1 MTKKEPK
8 IPATKG
14 NNSEPSS
21 FGKFY
26 GNDSGA
32 AAYLTISDV
41 GEFKKYRFSYLIL
54 EYALCLWQNCTGK
67 SNEEP
72 FRMIRDYIE
81 LGTADTQFPRT
92 LQELVARY
100 PIVGKDRPTKQEKR
114 ENSEARNHI
123 YAGILYRCAED
134 IESTHELSEQEVRER
149 QKKASDAFQAARGLK
164 IPEFDATNLKKPAL
178 GPWLELGEHSLEK
191 YNRVDTLLR
200 GVNHVMADSRW
211 VDRFQDR
218 EAKQIF
224 AEQPVAAVHIPQWM
238 RALLQ
243 TETVAQ
249 ESAAYAN
256 PDRPEDLPRR
266 HFRLIYKGNAAMSQ
280 YFEELETERG
290 LILMPRD
297 TTDVRDPRVYP
308 TGAEWRDTIRTKLN
322 FEELRVDFLLLALES
337 ADKSEEVIVY
347 SSAQDNAASWSDV
360 KDLVSRHESLVFRYR
375 LQPLS
380 EGDEFQLEFD
390 GVPVQLSTFMV
401 ADESN
406 GIRLHP
412 EIEAAVQVAEALED
426 GQPEQPAQDQS
437 PADVAKKAFGEGIS
451 KDEPPDYSTPDLSKE
466 FKLPEDATKMKDYY
480 AGHDVSTKKGER
492 EYLSWAIDQ
501 VCGTILPPKSQPAFK
516 ARQTKFS
523 KEDRDVIMGA
533 RKETEA
539 HMLSADVSGFASHF
553 SSSLADFLCRLSSRM
568 LKDYNW
574 ST

>member
-1 MTKKEPK
+1 VTKKEPK

-54 EYALCLWQNCTGK
+54 EYALCLWQNCSGK

-92 LQELVARY
+92 KQELVARY
-100 PIVGKDRPTKQEKR
+100 PVIDKDRLTKQEKR
-114 ENSEARNHI
+114 ENSDARNHI

-134 IESTHELSEQEVRER
+134 IKSTHEPSEQEVRER
-149 QKKASDAFQAARGLK
+149 QKKASDAFEAARGLK
-164 IPEFDATNLKKPAL
+164 IPEFDATNLKKPTL
-178 GPWLELGEHSLEK
+178 GPWQELGEHSLEK

-211 VDRFQDR
+211 VERFQNK
-218 EAKQIF
+218 EAKHIF
-224 AEQPVAAVHIPQWM
+224 AEQPVAGVHIPQWM

-249 ESAAYAN
+249 ESAAHAN
-256 PDRPEDLPRR
+256 PDRPEDLSRR
-266 HFRLIYKGNAAMSQ
+266 QFRLIYKENAAMRR
-280 YFEELETERG
+280 YAEELKYERG
-290 LILMPRD
+290 LRLMLPD
-297 TTDVRDPRVYP
+297 TADVRDPRVYP

-322 FEELRVDFLLLALES
+322 FEELSVDFLLLELKS
-337 ADKSEEVIVY
+337 ADESEEVIVY
-347 SSAQDNAASWSDV
+347 SSIQDGAASWSDV
-360 KDLVSRHESLVFRYR
+360 KDFVSRHESLIFIYR
-375 LQPLS
+375 LRPLS
-380 EGDEFQLEFD
+380 EDDEFQLEFD

-412 EIEAAVQVAEALED
+412 EIEAAVRAAEALED
-426 GQPEQPAQDQS
+426 GQPEQPAQDQNA
-437 PADVAKKAFGEGIS
+437 ADIAKKAFSEGIS

-480 AGHDVSTKKGER
+480 AGHDVSTKKGAR

-501 VCGTILPPKSQPAFK
+501 VCGAIPPPVSQQAFEVG
-516 ARQTKFS
+516 QTKFS
-523 KEDRDVIMGA
+523 KKDRDVIMGA

-539 HMLSADVSGFASHF
+539 HMLSADVSGFAFHF

-568 LKDYNW
+568 LKDYN
-574 ST
+574 

>member
-14 NNSEPSS
+14 NNSELSS

-41 GEFKKYRFSYLIL
+41 GEFKRYRFSYLIL
-54 EYALCLWQNCTGK
+54 EYALCLWQNCAGK
-67 SNEEP
+67 ANEEP

-134 IESTHELSEQEVRER
+134 IESTHEPSEQEVQER
-149 QKKASDAFQAARGLK
+149 QKKASDAFEATRGLK
-164 IPEFDATNLKKPAL
+164 IPEFDATNLKKPTL
-178 GPWLELGEHSLEK
+178 GPWQELGEHSLEK

-211 VDRFQDR
+211 VERFQNR
-218 EAKQIF
+218 EAKHIF

-238 RALLQ
+238 RALFQ

-249 ESAAYAN
+249 ESAAHAN

-266 HFRLIYKGNAAMSQ
+266 HFRLIYKENAVMRQ
-280 YFEELETERG
+280 HFKELKAETG
-290 LILMPRD
+290 LRLMLRD

-308 TGAEWRDTIRTKLN
+308 TGEEWRDTIRTMHN
-322 FEELRVDFLLLALES
+322 FKELRVDFLLLEVKS
-337 ADKSEEVIVY
+337 ADESEDLALYFPV
-347 SSAQDNAASWSDV
+347 QGHTASWSDV
-360 KDLVSRHESLVFRYR
+360 KDFVSRHESLNFIYR
-375 LQPLS
+375 LRPLS
-380 EGDEFQLEFD
+380 EDDEFQLEFD

-406 GIRLHP
+406 GLRLHP
-412 EIEAAVQVAEALED
+412 DIEAAVRVAETLED
-426 GQPEQPAQDQS
+426 DQPEQPAQDQS
-437 PADVAKKAFGEGIS
+437 AADVAKKAFGEGVS
-451 KDEPPDYSTPDLSKE
+451 KDEPPDYSAPDLSKE
-466 FKLPEDATKMKDYY
+466 FKLPEDAIKMKEYY
-480 AGHDVSTKKGER
+480 AGHDVSTKNGAR

-501 VCGTILPPKSQPAFK
+501 VCGIIPPPLSQPAFK
-516 ARQTKFS
+516 AGQTKFS
-523 KEDRDVIMGA
+523 KEDIDVIMGA

-539 HMLSADVSGFASHF
+539 HMLSADVSSFAFHF
-553 SSSLADFLCRLSSRM
+553 SSSLADFSYRLSSRM
-568 LKDYNW
+568 LKDYN
-574 ST
+574 